1 MPRSF
6 CTEGPI
12 DKERNYYVPRTELL
26 AVGLKKVEEWRYF
39 TLTAPRQSGKSTYF
53 QFLADEIR
61 KSRPDWLPLW
71 ISFEPLGNGTE
82 VESLRFLKEQLHF
95 RLNSSSLDP
104 DVALGDFP
112 DTFRELPLFLSRLGQ
127 QHDRDVVLIVDEM
140 EGLQNIP
147 LLNTFLHVL
156 RSIYHDRRNYR
167 LRSVILVGVSNITGI
182 LQSTA
187 SPFNIAEQ
195 ITIPYFTREE
205 T

>member
-1 MPRSF
+1 MSRSF

-53 QFLADEIR
+53 QFLAEELLMPGSGI
-61 KSRPDWLPLW
+61 LPLW
-71 ISFEPLGNGTE
+71 LSFESFWQKTPETFLEAVKIQTDLRLAQYGRSE
-82 VESLRFLKEQLHF
+82 RLSLPKDVDQLAESWR
-95 RLNSSSLDP
+95 RLSEET
-104 DVALGDFP
+104 G
-112 DTFRELPLFLSRLGQ
+112 
-127 QHDRDVVLIVDEM
+127 RDLVLVVDEM
-140 EGLQNIP
+140 EGLQNLP
-147 LLNTFLHVL
+147 LLNAFLHTL
-156 RSIYHDRRNYR
+156 RRTYHDRRNYR